1 MQRGVLFIISGPS
14 GVGKGTVAKA
24 LLESGEGRMVFSVS
38 ATTRAPR
45 EGEVHGREYFFV
57 SDEEFDRMIANGEF
71 LEYMKVFGRNNYG
84 TPRIFV
90 EEQLSLGKDV
100 LLDIDVNG
108 AMKVKE
114 NCPEAVLMMLAPPSM
129 KELRR
134 RLETRGTETQE
145 VIERRL
151 AEAKSELD
159 RMTEYDFVVVNDDLS
174 VAIDDAKLI
183 LEASRHKPAQCA
195 ELVDSLKN
203 EDF

>member
-1 MQRGVLFIISGPS
+1 MKSGILVIISGPS

-24 LLESGEGRMVFSVS
+24 LLNGSEGQMVFSVS

-57 SDEEFDRMIANGEF
+57 SAEEFDRMIANGEF

-84 TPRIFV
+84 TPRKYV
-90 EEQLSLGKDV
+90 EEQLAIGHDV

-114 NCPEAVLMMLAPPSM
+114 NCPEAVLLMLAPPTM

-151 AEAKSELD
+151 AEAKSELS
-159 RMTEYDFVVVNDDLS
+159 RMAEYDYVVVNDDLE
-174 VAIDDAKLI
+174 VAINQCREILDSAKHTPAYCADFVNNLI
-183 LEASRHKPAQCA
+183 S
-195 ELVDSLKN
+195 

>member
-1 MQRGVLFIISGPS
+1 MKSGVLFIISGPS

-24 LLESGEGRMVFSVS
+24 LLNGSEGQMVFSVS

-57 SDEEFDRMIANGEF
+57 SAEEFDRMIANGEF

-84 TPRIFV
+84 TPRKYV
-90 EEQLSLGKDV
+90 EEQLALGHDV

-114 NCPEAVLMMLAPPSM
+114 NCPEAVLLMLAPPTM

-151 AEAKSELD
+151 AEAKSELS
-159 RMTEYDFVVVNDDLS
+159 RMAEYDYVVVNDDLE
-174 VAIDDAKLI
+174 VAINQCREILDSAK
-183 LEASRHKPAQCA
+183 HTPAYC
-195 ELVDSLKN
+195 
-203 EDF
+203 EDFVNNLISEDF